1 MTKRQPQ
8 TAEDLDDYQRTV
20 LAGRIARR
28 EFEAGFRYSTLQ
40 RHAVLQEYLR
50 ELNAMPSAPKRPRPA
65 KDTPSSTDDYRCWQ
79 RPVPFRR
86 VR

>member
-1 MTKRQPQ
+1 MTKRQPH

-28 EFEAGFRYSTLQ
+28 EFEAGFRYSKPQ
-40 RHAVLQEYLR
+40 RHTVLLEYLA
-50 ELNAMPSAPKRPRPA
+50 ELNALSSEQRRSQPA
-65 KDTPSSTDDYRCWQ
+65 KDTLPSTGDYRWQ

>member
-1 MTKRQPQ
+1 MTKRKLH

-28 EFEAGFRYSTLQ
+28 EFEAGFCYSRTQ
-40 RHAVLQEYLR
+40 RHAVLQEYLS
-50 ELNAMPSAPKRPRPA
+50 ELNSTSSGQKRPRPA
-65 KDTPSSTDDYRCWQ
+65 KDTLSSTADYRWQ

>member
-1 MTKRQPQ
+1 MTKRQPH

-28 EFEAGFRYSTLQ
+28 EFEAGFRYSTPQ
-40 RHAVLQEYLR
+40 RHAVLLEYLA
-50 ELNAMPSAPKRPRPA
+50 ELNALSSEQRRSRPA
-65 KDTPSSTDDYRCWQ
+65 KDTLPSTGDYRWQ